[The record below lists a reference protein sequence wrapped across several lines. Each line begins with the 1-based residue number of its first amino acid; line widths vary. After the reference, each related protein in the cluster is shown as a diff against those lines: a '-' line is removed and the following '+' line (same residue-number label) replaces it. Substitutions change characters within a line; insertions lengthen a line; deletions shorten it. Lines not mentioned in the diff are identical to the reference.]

1 MKYINVVGIA
11 CCLMVPG
18 VSLAQAEKVLKPEE
32 INERALVDLLSP
44 ETTAP
49 AARPRTRSISVTR
62 DESSL
67 PAAAKPAAASL
78 LIVFETNSAS
88 LTPKGKQSLDVVG
101 RALNSE
107 KLTAYRFAIEGHSDP
122 RGGEEYNLRLSQA
135 RAESVVGYLEQSHQI
150 NPSRLKPVGKGPSQL
165 LNPSRP
171 EAPEN
176 RRVTIKRLD
185 N

>member
-1 MKYINVVGIA
+1 MKYVAILGLA
-11 CCLMVPG
+11 CCTLVPV
-18 VSLAQAEKVLKPEE
+18 VSFAQAERVLKPEE

-44 ETTAP
+44 EATVAP
-49 AARPRTRSISVTR
+49 AARKTRSISVTR

-67 PAAAKPAAASL
+67 PAAKPAAASL
-78 LIVFETNSAS
+78 LINFETNSAS

-107 KLTAYRFAIEGHSDP
+107 KLTAYKFAIEGHSDP
-122 RGGEEYNLRLSQA
+122 RGGEDYNLRLSQA

-150 NPSRLKPVGKGPSQL
+150 EPARLKPVGKGPTQL
-165 LNPSRP
+165 LNPARP